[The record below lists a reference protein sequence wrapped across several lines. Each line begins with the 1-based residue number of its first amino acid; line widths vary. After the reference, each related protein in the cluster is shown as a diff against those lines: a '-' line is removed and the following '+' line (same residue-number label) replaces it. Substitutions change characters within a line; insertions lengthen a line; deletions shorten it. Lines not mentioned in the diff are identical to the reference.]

1 MYKEPTTEQKI
12 KLNLGCG
19 EKRILGYINIDLDPQ
34 YKPDISCDAG
44 NLSFEK
50 DTVDSILASD
60 ILEHFKRNQ
69 TKKVLE
75 NWYKVLKPGGQL
87 IIKTPN
93 LESIIDAYK
102 TGQIPAEEMERK
114 IYGNQE
120 TILNC
125 HYSGFTPEY
134 LKNLLTSIGFKVFKI
149 SVHLD
154 GGDWSNM
161 GIRCQK

>member
-1 MYKEPTTEQKI
+1 MSENILI

-19 EKRILGYINIDLDPQ
+19 FKKLPGYTNIDLDPNCN
-34 YKPDISCDAG
+34 PDVCCDVG
-44 NLSFEK
+44 SLVYVEN
-50 DTVDSILASD
+50 TIDSILASD
-60 ILEHFKRNQ
+60 ILEHFKRCE

-75 NWYKVLKPGGQL
+75 NWYKVLRPSGQL

-114 IYGNQE
+114 IYGNQDSP
-120 TILNC
+120 LNC
-125 HYSGFTPEY
+125 HYAGFTPEY
-134 LKNLLTSIGFKVFKI
+134 LKNLLASVGFKVYKI

-154 GGDWSNM
+154 DADWSNM
-161 GIRCQK
+161 AIRCQK